1 MYVTVCLC
9 HAHCAAAITFLCVFM
24 RIVLSITRNRPR
36 IGRDD
41 VTEHGTRNKCKCTD
55 KSTDMSTER
64 ACTEKSNEPP
74 NRAWNR
80 ATVHGSTDDGA
91 EHGIKHGTEHG

>member
-1 MYVTVCLC
+1 MYVSACAMHTVPRASLFCV
-9 HAHCAAAITFLCVFM
+9 FLCAQ
-24 RIVLSITRNRPR
+24 IDHYQEHRPR

-55 KSTDMSTER
+55 KSTDMSTDR